1 MILVHHNEF
10 EPCKILEM
18 EIQYVENS
26 LDIGHNKMKA
36 LQRLLVDLQV

>member
-1 MILVHHNEF
+1 
-10 EPCKILEM
+10 M

-36 LQRLLVDLQV
+36 LQRLLVDLQA